1 MACYGM
7 GFISNW
13 VGLFYFI
20 LSHFMSMYVT
30 QIPGG
35 WFVDRFGAKSAILT
49 SQLFLS
55 ILSLVNP
62 IAANLGPEYMFVARL
77 LQGVANVRKEPVV
90 IEYHIVV

>member
-1 MACYGM
+1 
-7 GFISNW
+7 
-13 VGLFYFI
+13 
-20 LSHFMSMYVT
+20 MYVT

-90 IEYHIVV
+90 IEYHSVV